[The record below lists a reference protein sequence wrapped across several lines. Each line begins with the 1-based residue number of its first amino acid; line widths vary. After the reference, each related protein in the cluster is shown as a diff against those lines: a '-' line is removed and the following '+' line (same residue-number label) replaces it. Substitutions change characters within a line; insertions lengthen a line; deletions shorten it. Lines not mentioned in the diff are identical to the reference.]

1 MLDEPFELFESC
13 RRQPDARTLETDA
26 ACAWLLA
33 ERTGAV
39 AKRTTVRLPDDLAN
53 NAEAVAR
60 IRGECVNQL
69 IVDALAAEIERVRCD
84 EKLGPR

>member
-26 ACAWLLA
+26 ACAGLLA

-39 AKRTTVRLPDDLAN
+39 EESLGELFGYVASIEDISVTTRTT
-53 NAEAVAR
+53 AR
-60 IRGECVNQL
+60 DR
-69 IVDALAAEIERVRCD
+69 
-84 EKLGPR
+84 